1 MVLMNLTFGFTVT
14 SSNLLHRH
22 SNSITT
28 TASKSTS
35 RTTGVPTAAKT
46 DWNSLS
52 NKKKSASLLAL
63 PSSLALME
71 MLPSDFL
78 ESSSLL
84 QAVEVFDGS
93 TITDSVVVSSV
104 FWSSLKTKILSV
116 IIGQFLAS
124 VAFGILAYLLSSQLD
139 NLSDYLSKNVFQQT
153 VIKKNV
159 DEFTQTM
166 KNKA

>member
-1 MVLMNLTFGFTVT
+1 M
-14 SSNLLHRH
+14 
-22 SNSITT
+22 
-28 TASKSTS
+28 
-35 RTTGVPTAAKT
+35 TGVPTAAKT